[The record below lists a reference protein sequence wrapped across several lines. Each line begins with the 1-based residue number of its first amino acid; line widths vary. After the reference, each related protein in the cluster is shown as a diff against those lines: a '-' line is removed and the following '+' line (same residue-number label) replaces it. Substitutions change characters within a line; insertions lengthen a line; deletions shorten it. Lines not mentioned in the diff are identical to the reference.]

1 MNKKGF
7 ISNNLFR
14 KALRRNFKQVKQQ
27 ERICPDKVNDSW
39 KAIEELLYTTAT
51 PPQAAKRRQAPH
63 QLMVASSIAAAIL
76 LVISFSF
83 WQANTTTG
91 STSEED
97 IQLRHLFV
105 PKGKTAQVR
114 LSDGSQL
121 YINAGSHVIYPTVF
135 QKNQR
140 EISVEGEVY
149 LEVAH
154 NPKRPFIVKY
164 KDFSVRVL
172 GTKFN
177 ISDYSN
183 GKPATV
189 VLVKGSV
196 QIETAQKEKVLLHPN
211 ELANITSEGTHVQQ
225 VDVSKYTSWK
235 DHFILLDEEKLGE
248 VLDRLSSYYGTNIH
262 CDAKVMQL
270 TLSGKLDLNNS
281 LEQAIRI
288 IHKTTGLQYKKRD
301 DGFYLYK

>member
-14 KALRRNFKQVKQQ
+14 KALRRNFKQIKQKEQ
-27 ERICPDKVNDSW
+27 ICPDKVNDSW

-51 PPQAAKRRQAPH
+51 PQVTKTNQIRHR
-63 QLMVASSIAAAIL
+63 LMVASSIAAVML

-83 WQANTTTG
+83 WQAKTTTG
-91 STSEED
+91 STSEEE

-114 LSDGSQL
+114 LSDGSLL
-121 YINAGSHVIYPTVF
+121 YVNAGSHVTYPTIF
-135 QKNQR
+135 KKDQR

-149 LEVAH
+149 MEVAH
-154 NPKRPFIVKY
+154 NPKVPFIVKY
-164 KDFSVRVL
+164 KGFNVRVL

-196 QIETAQKEKVLLHPN
+196 QIETTQKEKVLLHPN
-211 ELANITSEGTHVQQ
+211 ELAKITSKGTHVQE

-235 DHFILLDEEKLGE
+235 DHFMLLDEERLGE
-248 VLDRLSSYYGTNIH
+248 VLDRLSSYYGTSIH
-262 CDAKVMQL
+262 CDVKVRQL

-281 LEQAIRI
+281 AEQAIHILRM
-288 IHKTTGLQYKKRD
+288 TTGLQYKKKD
-301 DGFYLYK
+301 NGFYLYK